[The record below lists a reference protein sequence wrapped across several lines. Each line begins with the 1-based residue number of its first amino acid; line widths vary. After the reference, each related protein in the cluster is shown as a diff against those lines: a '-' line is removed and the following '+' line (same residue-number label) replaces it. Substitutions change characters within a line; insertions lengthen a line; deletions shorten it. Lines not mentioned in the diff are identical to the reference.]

1 MRTKTFS
8 AKRLLSLLLTVAMF
22 ATMILPTSVFAVEP
36 APIAPTAMVSA
47 VDNGDGTITRTI
59 TISFGEKIAFYNL
72 YLGQNVYV
80 DGKDDAFG
88 TSESDIDFDDTGC
101 NAVITLGPDYTV
113 AIYDTITFEDDCIK
127 YYDRDEVYF
136 SGDVVITEGSFE
148 PSLADFTALNE
159 AIVDAEAIVKANFT
173 PATVAPFEAALATA
187 KAIDQTTVTNQ
198 TTVNDATTALEN
210 AMTNLLALADFTE
223 LNEAIEAAEDVV
235 KENYTATSVAS
246 FENAYDAAKD
256 IDQVNTPET
265 EQSAV
270 DAATSALN
278 NAINNL
284 VPLANFDALND
295 AIEQA
300 GHINPNDYTA
310 ASFAVLTTAVAAAN
324 NIDQTE
330 ESVQANVDN
339 AKDAILTAIAGLVG
353 FTDVTF
359 TATAVADNVS
369 VNYAKA
375 NKIIVVFGNPLKDGA
390 EAILEDKINVDATVS
405 KINNSV
411 YVLELDAAHTLT
423 NGITLEIEPNEEI
436 FAADGKAINACSATV
451 FGNLESAAGLVTAD
465 EMTATIVNVDDKP
478 YMVNGDKIVLVF
490 NAPVYDNP
498 TTITVSGMVFTVVA
512 NTDNTV
518 YVRELDATTDSVVVG
533 QLLEYGDI
541 QATLK
546 GTFGGTVV
554 PEVVRALV
562 EDVDGTAK
570 TAGDKINVFFNVPT
584 NKAAGTVENTFTG
597 VLAGATGEW
606 LDNQTL
612 VITLGE
618 TPITITD
625 KIDLSNLGIKDFYG
639 TEDADADDIELE
651 GSFGVAVEPKLLTVT
666 AISKSGAGTAAKGD
680 EIHLSFNVKMREDK
694 PLNLISDFDFD
705 NGNFGSEGATVAW
718 AEGDEY
724 KHHSTIIITLGKE
737 PTVIPGETTISI
749 KKELFEESGIKSCD
763 QIALQNRRVTGTFGA
778 TIAPELLSASIVKT
792 KPVVGPQN
800 GDKIVLLFNTPTNGK
815 DIDNLI
821 KVGSK
826 SLGTG
831 YSGDWDEDSN
841 NTIYVIELGSNP
853 TVAGGDTIEFDNDG
867 TLKDINGQKQAKSN
881 SVAISGSF
889 GEEAAPV
896 GISPSKV
903 TATIVKGTT
912 IAGPQAEDKIV
923 FAFNVAT
930 NGSEALMLDFFNAQG
945 NKFGN
950 GLRGSWND
958 SNTIYTLYLGTGAT
972 VTDGETITF
981 TSQAGIQD
989 KDSINAPVTLACT
1002 LIGSFGVEI
1011 KPVTVAPS
1019 LLDAVIIKSSNTVG
1033 ATKGDKIQFIFNMA
1047 INDADLYAELG
1058 GANVFG
1064 AESNGSKENNIYTIT
1079 IGNNAN
1085 IPASFSITAA
1095 AGLKDAAEFSEAALI
1110 PNIVLTG
1117 SFGDEIKPVTAA
1129 PTLFKAVI
1137 VKATDT
1143 VGPQAGDKIQL
1154 VFNMAINDADLF
1166 AALGGEA
1173 VFGTGSY
1180 GSAESNVYTITL
1192 GTGITSIP
1200 TTFSINSDAELKD
1213 ASGYSANAVIPNFT
1227 LVGSFGI
1234 VVNPV
1239 ATKPALKNAVII
1251 KDSGMLGI
1259 HAGDKIVLIF
1269 NVATNGKDDNI
1280 NLINNIDFP
1289 GRNEETLGL
1298 NPTGRWISDIEYEIT
1313 LGEGAA
1319 ISEAVNNNAIIKFN
1333 HHNTLMDKAKITAAS
1348 EIEVYKFEGSF
1359 GVAPELTL
1367 EKAIIVKGENNT
1379 VAKAQK
1385 GDMIIL
1391 SFSSKTN
1398 AADIKAKLGTEY
1410 GKDENGTPNASGSWS
1425 NDDTVYT
1432 ITLGDNP
1439 TIADAANFSIPENT
1453 GLAGIDGGVFAS
1465 NAVPFEGSFGKVNTP
1480 AVISAVAYSDVDNDY
1495 IDITFNID
1503 TNTYLENQ
1511 AQGKYI
1517 FTSATT
1523 AILGNYSIN
1532 WSKGPNVLTII
1543 LGNNHTFVKTSEIEF
1558 TNGIVKDVDEL
1569 GVLADNTKVTN
1580 VNGELRKPY
1589 VTSVVAN
1596 YDEGTGIETLTVT
1609 FSSKTNKPDNID
1621 LSAQSSSLGIGAT
1634 ASWTDTKTLVITL
1647 GAGRTIS
1654 VNGTGGILLN
1664 GLGITNGFDTNEVVG
1679 QYSITAGALKEDNL
1693 KVVDARV
1700 NRRTNDSNVT
1710 EDFLTVS
1717 FNAPTNMYGKVLNTE
1732 FNVSDIEANI
1742 DATKTFGA
1750 SATAKWESASRL
1762 VIKLGADSTFKNAND
1777 TNLAADS
1784 KVTFKNL
1791 KFANGLG
1798 AIVEEEFVVTG
1809 SFDGREVKLNNIAV
1823 ATANEYTTATVTV
1836 DKQEFNFAD
1845 DAIVTF
1851 VIWDAT
1857 KSTVTDM
1864 NAVKLNMAAVDTIEV
1879 SSKFA
1884 AKDYSKV
1891 EVYVTDAYIDAIDE
1905 NTTFDV
1911 LANTVTANK
1920 AQ

>member
-1 MRTKTFS
+1 MRTKSFS

-22 ATMILPTSVFAVEP
+22 ATMVLPTSVFALLADPV
-36 APIAPTAMVSA
+36 AVASA
-47 VDNGDGTITRTI
+47 VDNGDGTVTRKI
-59 TISFGEKIAFYNL
+59 TISFDKEIEFNGAT
-72 YLGQNVYV
+72 LGNTVYV
-80 DGKDDAFG
+80 DGKPDAFG
-88 TSESDIDFDDTGC
+88 VDGSSMLINPEASTELI
-101 NAVITLGPDYTV
+101 ITVGEEYSVVVGDS
-113 AIYDTITFEDDCIK
+113 ITFDADCIK
-127 YYDRDEVYF
+127 YTNYADEYYT
-136 SGDVVITEGSFE
+136 GTVVIEGSFDV
-148 PSLADFTALNE
+148 PLADFTALNE
-159 AIVDAEAIVKANFT
+159 AIADAELVETENYT
-173 PATVAPFEAALATA
+173 LPTVTSFESALATA
-187 KAIDQTTVTNQ
+187 KAIVQTTETNQ
-198 TTVNDATTALEN
+198 IKVNDATLALEE
-210 AMTNLLALADFTE
+210 AIANLLELADFTT
-223 LNEAIEAAEDVV
+223 LNEAITEANGIA
-235 KENYTATSVAS
+235 KANYTASTVAVLDAAFATATGIDQTTTSV
-246 FENAYDAAKD
+246 N
-256 IDQVNTPET
+256 
-265 EQSAV
+265 EQDVVDDAV
-270 DAATSALN
+270 DALEDAM
-278 NAINNL
+278 NNL
-284 VPLANFDALND
+284 APLADFTALKE
-295 AIEQA
+295 AIVQA
-300 GHINPNDYTA
+300 GNIDSDDYTA
-310 ASFAVLTTAVAAAN
+310 ASFAVLTAAVTVAN

-330 ESVQANVDN
+330 ESDQATVNN

-353 FTDVTF
+353 FTDITF
-359 TATAVADNVS
+359 TATAVADDVT

-390 EAILEDKINVDATVS
+390 EAILADKINVDATVS

-411 YVLELDAAHTLT
+411 YVLELADNHSLT
-423 NGITLEIEPNEEI
+423 NGMTLEIAPDEEI
-436 FAADGKAINACSATV
+436 FAADGKAINACSTTV
-451 FGNLESAAGLVTAD
+451 VGNLESAAELVTAD

-490 NAPVYDNP
+490 NAPVYGNP
-498 TTITVSGMVFTVVA
+498 ATITVSGMEFAVVA

-518 YVRELDATTDSVVVG
+518 YERVLVATADSVLVG
-533 QLLEYGDI
+533 QELAYGNI
-541 QATLK
+541 KATLK

-570 TAGDKINVFFNVPT
+570 TAGDKINVFFNAPT
-584 NKAAGTVENTFTG
+584 NKVAGTVENTFVD
-597 VLAGATGEW
+597 VLVGATGEW
-606 LDNQTL
+606 FDNQTL

-694 PLNLISDFDFD
+694 PLNLITDFDFD

-792 KPVVGPQN
+792 KPIVGPQN

-853 TVAGGDTIEFDNDG
+853 TIAGGDTIEFDNDG

-881 SVAISGSF
+881 AVVISGSF

-912 IAGPQAEDKIV
+912 VAGAQADDKIV

-930 NGSEALMLDFFNAQG
+930 NGSEDLMLDFFNAQG

-989 KDSINAPVTLACT
+989 KDSINAPVSLTCT

-1011 KPVTVAPS
+1011 TPVTVAPS
-1019 LLDAVIIKSSNTVG
+1019 LLDAVIIKGGNTVG

-1058 GANVFG
+1058 GVNVFG
-1064 AESNGSKENNIYTIT
+1064 AESNGAKDNNIYTIT

-1085 IPASFSITAA
+1085 IPASFNITAA

-1110 PNIVLTG
+1110 PNIILTG

-1154 VFNMAINDADLF
+1154 VFNMAINGADLF

-1173 VFGTGSY
+1173 VFGAGSY
-1180 GSAESNVYTITL
+1180 GSADSNVYTITL

-1200 TTFSINSDAELKD
+1200 TTFSINSDAGLKD

-1280 NLINNIDFP
+1280 NLLNNIDFP
-1289 GRNEETLGL
+1289 GRNDETLGL

-1319 ISEAVNNNAIIKFN
+1319 ISEVVNNNAIIKFN

-1348 EIEVYKFEGSF
+1348 EIEVYEFEGSF

-1410 GKDENGTPNASGSWS
+1410 GTANVLGVWS

-1453 GLAGIDGGVFAS
+1453 GLAGIDGGVFAL
-1465 NAVPFEGSFGKVNTP
+1465 NAVPFEGSFGKVNTLS
-1480 AVISAVAYSDVDNDY
+1480 VISAVAYSDVDNDY

-1503 TNTYLENQ
+1503 TNTYIENQ

-1523 AILGNYSIN
+1523 AILGDYSIN

-1596 YDEGTGIETLTVT
+1596 YDEGTGVETLTVT
-1609 FSSKTNKPDNID
+1609 FSSKTNKPENID

-1679 QYSITAGALKEDNL
+1679 QYSITAGVLKEDNL

-1732 FNVSDIEANI
+1732 FNASDIEANI
-1742 DATKTFGA
+1742 VATKTFGA
-1750 SATAKWESASRL
+1750 GATAKWESASRL

-1798 AIVEEEFVVTG
+1798 AIIEEAFVVTG

-1823 ATANEYTTATVTV
+1823 TIANEYTTATVTV
-1836 DKQEFNFAD
+1836 DKQEFNYSD

-1851 VIWDAT
+1851 VIWDAAKT
-1857 KSTVTDM
+1857 TVTDM

-1884 AKDYSKV
+1884 TKDYSKV

-1911 LANTVTANK
+1911 LATTVTANK